1 MNILIV
7 DDSRTLRY
15 VLIKILNELGHKN
28 VTAAAS
34 VDEARKA
41 LAKHLFDVVICDWHM
56 PVETGLDLV
65 KYMRATPEFAKI
77 PFMMLSTE
85 TDKSRIIEAVKTG
98 IQSFMFKPVQKAV
111 LAQKLNDIAL
121 KK

>member
-15 VLIKILNELGHKN
+15 VLIKTLHELGYKN
-28 VTAAAS
+28 VSAAAG

-41 LAKHLFDVVICDWHM
+41 LAKHSFDVVLCDWHM